1 MDKFFGGLARW
12 TDTMRKAHSR
22 RVLSTIAALGL
33 GSTLG
38 QSDARSR
45 HVSMD
50 QAGGFVTPQ
59 TFAMLTRPVGK
70 ASAPRHMAI
79 QTTLAGST
87 VAALADGAVV
97 IDPDS
102 GQLVRTDSKGKA
114 LARIDIGP
122 EASQLAV
129 DRSRSLAYVVN
140 RRADQ
145 IQVVS
150 LAGKGLRAVREIDT
164 ATDPYGVALTPDGS
178 KLLVTAVADRVLTAY
193 RAETGEVLW
202 KVPLAS
208 EPRGVAVSRGGDQV
222 AVAFL
227 TTGTMAR
234 GALKGDKA
242 PRLEHV
248 ALNQNIGP
256 QNGSFGFGAARQ
268 VVAGAMHPDVASSG
282 NPKDHPGESS
292 ARAAFTVAFIGHEL
306 AVVPHQVSTPH
317 QSEGSENTGGYGGGF
332 SSPIVHRLA
341 FVGGKQGEPRLAAA
355 SLSLHQPRAMAYDDR
370 RDRLYLFGYGS
381 DSMTVMGDASQASVH
396 LAFERALSEAGECGP
411 TGAALADDGQVM
423 VFCALSRKLL
433 VIDAADAQSTKVAVA
448 DELTKSR
455 LGADELAGRRLFRK
469 GNDVRISKGGGMA
482 CESCHPDGRTDGLS
496 WRIESKVLQT
506 PLLAGRIAGTHPF
519 KWDGGD
525 KTINDS
531 LTNTMRRLGGH
542 GLGQTEVKQLAA
554 FLESLDAPRAPRVK
568 DRKAVARGEKLFAS
582 DTTGCA
588 SCHGGAKMTDRQTH
602 ALAHDLEASDTPSLI
617 GLSGSAPYFHDG
629 SAATL
634 EALLTDRGSVHGM
647 GKTARLSE
655 KQIDDLISYL
665 ETL

>member
-1 MDKFFGGLARW
+1 
-12 TDTMRKAHSR
+12 MRTRPNRTR
-22 RVLSTIAALGL
+22 RVVYTIAALGL
-33 GSTLG
+33 GAALG
-38 QSDARSR
+38 QPEARSKSFR
-45 HVSMD
+45 GDHH
-50 QAGGFVTPQ
+50 GGFVTPQ
-59 TFAMLTRPVGK
+59 QFAMLTRPVGK
-70 ASAPRHMAI
+70 ANAPKHMAL

-87 VAALADGAVV
+87 VAALADGAIV

-102 GQLVRTDSKGKA
+102 GQLVRTDARGKA

-129 DRSRSLAYVVN
+129 DRGRSLAYVVN
-140 RRADQ
+140 RKADQ

-150 LAGKGLRAVREIDT
+150 LAGKGLRPVREIDT
-164 ATDPYGVALTPDGS
+164 ATDPYGVALTPDGAT
-178 KLLVTAVADRVLTAY
+178 LMVTAVADRVLTAY
-193 RAETGEVLW
+193 RAATGEVLW

-242 PRLEHV
+242 PRLQHV
-248 ALNQNIGP
+248 ALNQNIAA
-256 QNGSFGFGAARQ
+256 QNGGFGLGAAKQ
-268 VVAGAMHPDVASSG
+268 VVAGTMHPDVATSG
-282 NPKDHPGESS
+282 NATDRPGESS
-292 ARAAFTVAFIGHEL
+292 ARSAFTVAFIGHSI

-317 QSEGSENTGGYGGGF
+317 QAEGSENTGGYGGGF

-341 FVGGKQGEPRLAAA
+341 FVGGSQGEPRLAAA

-370 RDRLYLFGYGS
+370 KDRLYLFGYGN

-396 LAFERALSEAGECGP
+396 LAFERALGEAGECGP
-411 TGAALADDGQVM
+411 TGAALADDGQVL
-423 VFCALSRKLL
+423 VFCALSRKLV
-433 VIDAADAQSTKVAVA
+433 VIDAPDAQTTKVAAA

-455 LGADELAGRRLFRK
+455 LSADELAGRRMFRK
-469 GNDVRISKGGGMA
+469 GGDLRISKGGGMA

-506 PLLAGRIAGTHPF
+506 PTLAGRIAGTHPF

-525 KTINDS
+525 KTINES

-542 GLGQTEVKQLAA
+542 GVGATEVKQLAA
-554 FLESLDAPRAPRVK
+554 FLESMDPPRAPSVK
-568 DRKAVARGEKLFAS
+568 DQRAVARGKKLFDS
-582 DTTGCA
+582 DATGCA
-588 SCHGGAKMTDRQTH
+588 SCHGGNKMTDRQSH
-602 ALAHDLEASDTPSLI
+602 ALAHDIEATDTPSLI
-617 GLSGSAPYFHDG
+617 GLASTAPYFHDG

-634 EALLTDRGSVHGM
+634 DALLTDRGSVHGM

-655 KQIDDLISYL
+655 KQIDDLIAYL

>member
-1 MDKFFGGLARW
+1 
-12 TDTMRKAHSR
+12 MRSNRSR
-22 RVLSTIAALGL
+22 RVLYTIAALGL
-33 GSTLG
+33 GSALG
-38 QSDARSR
+38 QPEAKSR
-45 HVSMD
+45 AIHMD
-50 QAGGFVTPQ
+50 QSGGFITPQ
-59 TFAMLTRPVGK
+59 QFAMLTRPVGK
-70 ASAPRHMAI
+70 ASAPRHLALS
-79 QTTLAGST
+79 TTLAGST

-102 GQLVRTDSKGKA
+102 GQLVLTDSKGKA

-122 EASQLAV
+122 DASQLAV
-129 DRSRSLAYVVN
+129 DCGRSLAYVVN
-140 RRADQ
+140 RKSDQ

-164 ATDPYGVALTPDGS
+164 AADPYGVALTPDGS
-178 KLLVTAVADRVLTAY
+178 KLLVTAVADRVMIAY

-202 KVPLAS
+202 KVPLGP

-242 PRLEHV
+242 PRLEQV
-248 ALNQNIGP
+248 ALNQNIGQP
-256 QNGSFGFGAARQ
+256 NAGFGNGAVKQ
-268 VVAGAMHPDVASSG
+268 VVAGTMHPDVASSG
-282 NPKDHPGESS
+282 NPTDHPGESA
-292 ARAAFTVAFIGHEL
+292 ARAAFTVAFIGHEI

-317 QSEGSENTGGYGGGF
+317 QAEGAENTGGYGGGF

-341 FVGGKQGEPRLAAA
+341 FVAGQQGEARLAAA

-370 RDRLYLFGYGS
+370 SDRLYLFGYGS

-411 TGAALADDGQVM
+411 TGAALADDGDVL

-433 VIDAADAQSTKVAVA
+433 VVSAADAQNTKVAVA
-448 DELTKSR
+448 GELTQSR
-455 LGADELAGRRLFRK
+455 LSGDELAGRRLFRK

-506 PLLAGRIAGTHPF
+506 PMLSGRIAGTHPF

-525 KTINDS
+525 KTITDS

-542 GLGQTEVKQLAA
+542 GLATTEVKQLSA
-554 FLESLDAPRAPRVK
+554 FLESMDPPRAPSVK
-568 DRKAVARGEKLFAS
+568 DTKAVARGEKLFKS

-588 SCHGGAKMTDRQTH
+588 SCHGGSRMTDRQQH
-602 ALAHDLEASDTPSLI
+602 PLAHDLESSDTPSLI

-629 SAATL
+629 SASTL
-634 EALLTDRGSVHGM
+634 DALLTERGSVHGM
-647 GKTARLSE
+647 GKTARLDQ
-655 KQIDDLISYL
+655 KQVDDLVAYL
-665 ETL
+665 QTL